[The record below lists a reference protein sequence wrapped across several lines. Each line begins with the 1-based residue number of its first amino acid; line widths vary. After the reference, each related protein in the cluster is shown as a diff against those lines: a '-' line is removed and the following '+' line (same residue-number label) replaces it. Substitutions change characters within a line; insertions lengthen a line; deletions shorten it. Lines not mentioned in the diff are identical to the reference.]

1 MGGINLARLD
11 RRAKQSEGHK
21 GSKHIGLSGPGD
33 ASDANDAE
41 KCISSITK
49 SSGDYLDCLLTR
61 DGSFGGGQER
71 GDCVTG
77 NATNKI
83 AIH

>member
-61 DGSFGGGQER
+61 CVER

-77 NATNKI
+77 NATNEVTSL
-83 AIH
+83 